1 MPQAGMNFEPKRRGT
16 YHNSRKTNDLIN
28 NIGLVNGAVVYNG
41 CSASASR
48 ISRSTPA
55 GTQHGPKPTYRINGY
70 INHGYKG
77 KSTKAAPPGTIKKQ
91 GCKISALCDSP
102 ASDGNRSEDLMSGN
116 SAKVSAPPSN
126 INQKVPDL
134 SLSASGKN
142 KRWRRSRHKKR
153 DKEVVYPENLAPAP
167 TEAEED
173 WEKEIQ
179 EGTRSDRENMCFGAR
194 PYGPED
200 VVHFAL
206 QDLTLKQRDT
216 AALPVSVGYSP
227 AVHHPHPL
235 TWSRYSIS
243 TEPDQFADA
252 D

>member
-1 MPQAGMNFEPKRRGT
+1 MPQACMNFEPNRRGT
-16 YHNSRKTNDLIN
+16 YHSSRKTNDLIN
-28 NIGLVNGAVVYNG
+28 NTGLVNGAVVYNG

-55 GTQHGPKPTYRINGY
+55 GTQHGPKPTYRINDY
-70 INHGYKG
+70 FNYGYKG
-77 KSTKAAPPGTIKKQ
+77 KSTKAAPSGTLKKQ
-91 GCKISALCDSP
+91 GCKIPALCDAP
-102 ASDGNRSEDLMSGN
+102 ASDGNGSEDLLSGN

-126 INQKVPDL
+126 IDQKVPDP
-134 SLSASGKN
+134 SLSASGKK

-153 DKEVVYPENLAPAP
+153 DKEVVYPEILSPAP
-167 TEAEED
+167 IEAEED
-173 WEKEIQ
+173 WGKEIQ
-179 EGTRSDRENMCFGAR
+179 EGTRSDWKNMCFRVR

-200 VVHFAL
+200 VLRFAL

-216 AALPVSVGYSP
+216 AALPVSASYTP

-235 TWSRYSIS
+235 IWSRHIIP